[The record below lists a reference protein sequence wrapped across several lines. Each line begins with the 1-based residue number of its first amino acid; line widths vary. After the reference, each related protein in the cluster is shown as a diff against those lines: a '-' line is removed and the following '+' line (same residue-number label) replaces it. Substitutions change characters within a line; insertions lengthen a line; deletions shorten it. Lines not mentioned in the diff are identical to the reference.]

1 MRKHISLSAIWLQ
14 GCQVFYSPHNLDAVL
29 WLTFSYCLQLVPS
42 PAPFVLALVMA
53 QDTRHKLAQLN
64 PLIAVFFLSFFSS
77 CAGTKQNYP
86 CAQGFSEGLK
96 IPEVVQNKL

>member
-1 MRKHISLSAIWLQ
+1 MRERISLSAIWLQ

-64 PLIAVFFLSFFSS
+64 PLIAVFFLSFFPLVPVR
-77 CAGTKQNYP
+77 N
-86 CAQGFSEGLK
+86 K
-96 IPEVVQNKL
+96 IIRVHKVSVKV